1 MFDPPPSLPDDPKV
15 FPANAHW
22 GLQYSGPIDIHASS
36 RFCAGSRE
44 SSVLPHAVSALVGWF
59 TVAPFVPR
67 HHIMVDLRRK
77 KLRRIGDARLKK
89 NTRAIYM
96 KGLARFL
103 MMVKS
108 VDGCDVDCD
117 NILINVFRSELFQKL
132 QELPILSDTYSP
144 TRQTVLALCHFAVMS
159 KLRLQAEGDSNG
171 AQMIDRVINGHLKA
185 KRCKR
190 CTAAQKEA
198 STKKYIDDA
207 LLMLLFKA
215 TACVITA
222 LYTNAPPTRSMK
234 WQSLLDQTIT
244 DSVAVEDMDWFAVSK
259 YKTFK
264 TYGNGGKW
272 IHASNRR
279 AIVLYRELLD
289 TKPELRTGVAPEDL
303 LCFQKQTYIR
313 AFLSQVF

>member
-1 MFDPPPSLPDDPKV
+1 
-15 FPANAHW
+15 
-22 GLQYSGPIDIHASS
+22 
-36 RFCAGSRE
+36 
-44 SSVLPHAVSALVGWF
+44 
-59 TVAPFVPR
+59 
-67 HHIMVDLRRK
+67 
-77 KLRRIGDARLKK
+77 
-89 NTRAIYM
+89 M

-103 MMVKS
+103 MIVKS

-144 TRQTVLALCHFAVMS
+144 TRHTVIALCHFAVMT

-171 AQMIDRVINGHLKA
+171 AQMIDQVINGHLKS

-244 DSVAVEDMDWFAVSK
+244 ESVAVEDLDWFAVSQ

-303 LCFQKQTYIR
+303 FCFQKQTYTR